1 MLYAFRLL
9 RLAPLSR
16 YRIEMVQVS
25 GGTERNDPCVVS
37 FRVKV
42 TDKKYCKGIAFA
54 GGMCYNKKAKIR
66 KGKGL
71 KKWNSRA

>member
-54 GGMCYNKKAKIR
+54 GGM
-66 KGKGL
+66 
-71 KKWNSRA
+71 

>member
-9 RLAPLSR
+9 RLAPLSATGQKWFR
-16 YRIEMVQVS
+16 LVEGRS
-25 GGTERNDPCVVS
+25 GTTHVS